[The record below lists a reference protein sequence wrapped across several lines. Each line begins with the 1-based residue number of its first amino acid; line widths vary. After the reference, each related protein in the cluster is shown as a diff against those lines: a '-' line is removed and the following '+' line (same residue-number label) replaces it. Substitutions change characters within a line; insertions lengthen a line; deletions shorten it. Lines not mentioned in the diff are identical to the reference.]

1 MVASADNARLAVYP
15 AGRDDGPLVLFVHG
29 WAQSAACWRHQ
40 LADAELADELCLV
53 AMDLRGHGRSD
64 VPDRGYDDPRTW
76 ADDVHAVLDEV
87 GGGRP
92 AVLVGW
98 SYGALVIADHLG
110 RYGTA
115 GVAGVLLTGA
125 ITGIGRGM
133 AAGRV
138 GPVMRAALP
147 AALSDDPAVATP
159 ALATFV
165 RGLATPPLPAADA
178 AVLLDASIATPPT
191 VRAALFDRTA
201 DGAGLVDAVR
211 AGPVPVLVQHGTA
224 DAVVDPTTAR
234 HHLATIPGATADWW
248 DDAGHAL
255 FVEDPRRFGARLLAF
270 VEHS

>member
-1 MVASADNARLAVYP
+1 MVASADNARLAVYT
-15 AGRDDGPLVLFVHG
+15 AGRVDGPLVLFVHG

-40 LADAELADELCLV
+40 LTDPRLADELFLV
-53 AMDLRGHGRSD
+53 AMDLRGHGCSD
-64 VPDRGYDDPRTW
+64 VPDHGYDDPRTW
-76 ADDVHAVLDEV
+76 ADDVHAVLDAV
-87 GGGRP
+87 GRP

-98 SYGALVIADHLG
+98 SYGALVIADYLG

-115 GVAGVLLTGA
+115 GTAGVLLTGA

-147 AALSDDPAVATP
+147 AALSVDPAVATP
-159 ALATFV
+159 ALTAFV
-165 RGLATPPLPAADA
+165 RGFATSPLPDADA
-178 AVLLDASIATPPT
+178 LLDACIATPPM

-201 DGAGLVDAVR
+201 DGAGLVAAVR
-211 AGPVPVLVQHGTA
+211 AAPVPVLVQHGTA
-224 DAVVDPTTAR
+224 DAVVDPTTAQ

-248 DDAGHAL
+248 DGAGHAL